1 MEEVKWERHDLVYL
15 TPEGKRQAFRYGE
28 KEAGDSYSREC
39 FQKTISRCPGIVRRQ
54 EHTGDGPRLLQLGFS
69 WYERR
74 GGSRM
79 RFASQAAPEE
89 IVRLEKPWEVCT
101 GERHM
106 KNQKLEQRLRAV
118 LEEGKKRGI
127 RLGVFGSCALELA
140 TGLPYTDECS
150 DLDLIVVWDGEK
162 IRDFYENCRE
172 ITGDIGLDLEILFP
186 DQGSVKAAEWFSGAY
201 TLLIKDLSGPRLIGR
216 EELEQLR

>member
-118 LEEGKKRGI
+118 LEDGKKCGI
-127 RLGVFGSCALELA
+127 CLGVFGSCALELA

>member
-118 LEEGKKRGI
+118 LEDGKKCGI
-127 RLGVFGSCALELA
+127 CLGVFGSCALELA

-150 DLDLIVVWDGEK
+150 DLDLIVV
-162 IRDFYENCRE
+162 
-172 ITGDIGLDLEILFP
+172 ILFP

>member
-118 LEEGKKRGI
+118 LEDGKKCGI
-127 RLGVFGSCALELA
+127 CLGVFGSCALELA

-150 DLDLIVVWDGEK
+150 DLDLIV
-162 IRDFYENCRE
+162 
-172 ITGDIGLDLEILFP
+172 EILFP

>member
-1 MEEVKWERHDLVYL
+1 MEEVKWERHDLIYL
-15 TPEGKRQAFRYGE
+15 TPEGKRQAFQYGE
-28 KEAGDSYSREC
+28 REAGDSYSREC
-39 FQKTISRCPGIVRRQ
+39 FQKTLSRCPGIVRRQ
-54 EHTGDGPRLLQLGFS
+54 EYVGDGPRLLQLGFS

-79 RFASQAAPEE
+79 RFASQVDFGE
-89 IVRLEKPWEVCT
+89 IVRTERPWEVCA

-140 TGLPYTDECS
+140 TGLPYTDERS
-150 DLDLIVVWDGEK
+150 DLDLIAVWDGKK
-162 IRDFYENCRE
+162 IRDFYESCRK
-172 ITGDIGLDLEILFP
+172 IAGDIGLDMEILFLG
-186 DQGSVKAAEWFSGAY
+186 QGSVKAAEWFSGAG

-216 EELEQLR
+216 EELEQ